1 MWIFVFPTDNCVSPK
16 AAAEELGYTF
26 LPCVLSYLHRAP
38 SLIVLKTKES
48 EAPNS
53 TSKIRTQ
60 NAVIS
65 TNGEQRKSKKILK
78 ARTGSGGVL
87 DLRNV
92 IIADNVD
99 AVVVPVRFSFI
110 HIILKLFKAQY
121 YVIFLY
127 FNIIMPFLCNCIGIL
142 LLLYSA
148 GECPWWCQCS
158 FLSIETPRIC
168 HW

>member
-1 MWIFVFPTDNCVSPK
+1 MFPTDNCVSPK

-48 EAPNS
+48 EEPNT

-65 TNGEQRKSKKILK
+65 TNGEETKPKRTIN
-78 ARTGSGGVL
+78 ARTGSGGDP

-110 HIILKLFKAQY
+110 HIFLKLF
-121 YVIFLY
+121 
-127 FNIIMPFLCNCIGIL
+127 
-142 LLLYSA
+142 
-148 GECPWWCQCS
+148 
-158 FLSIETPRIC
+158 
-168 HW
+168 